1 MAFIF
6 NCSHEM
12 ALAANKSEYTPP
24 KIVRRMED
32 DLKDLSSLINENVIF
47 VHALSGS
54 LKFIGATSRFP
65 T

>member
-24 KIVRRMED
+24 KIVKRMEE
-32 DLKDLSSLINENVIF
+32 DL
-47 VHALSGS
+47 
-54 LKFIGATSRFP
+54 
-65 T
+65 